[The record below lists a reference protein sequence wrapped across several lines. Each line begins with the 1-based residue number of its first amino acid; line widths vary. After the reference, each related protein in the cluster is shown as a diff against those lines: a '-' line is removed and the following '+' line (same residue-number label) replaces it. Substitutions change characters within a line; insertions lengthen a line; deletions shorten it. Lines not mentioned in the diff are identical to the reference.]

1 MFNAFGHNFKNMTK
15 EELEAKVAKQ
25 LSIINDAN
33 DKICSCVNDYIESLP
48 YKVGDKVSCSRC
60 DVCWITSI
68 VPKRYYSGYN
78 GEIDV
83 RINPAKKDGS
93 TITAKPY
100 GWASKENKVEGVNYE
115 LNAPDVVASIIFA
128 PSVIAPAL
136 LTAYDVWEPVSYT
149 EPSK

>member
-1 MFNAFGHNFKNMTK
+1 MKKIIFAA
-15 EELEAKVAKQ
+15 LVVA
-25 LSIINDAN
+25 
-33 DKICSCVNDYIESLP
+33 SLFA
-48 YKVGDKVSCSRC
+48 SCSSEHK
-60 DVCWITSI
+60 TF
-68 VPKRYYSGYN
+68 K
-78 GEIDV
+78 
-83 RINPAKKDGS
+83 KKDGS

-115 LNAPDVVASIIFA
+115 LNTPDVVASIIFA

>member
-1 MFNAFGHNFKNMTK
+1 MCFDDRSYFNSIKVQ
-15 EELEAKVAKQ
+15 LEQ
-25 LSIINDAN
+25 
-33 DKICSCVNDYIESLP
+33 
-48 YKVGDKVSCSRC
+48 
-60 DVCWITSI
+60 
-68 VPKRYYSGYN
+68 
-78 GEIDV
+78 
-83 RINPAKKDGS
+83 DGT

-128 PSVIAPAL
+128 PSVIAPVL

>member
-1 MFNAFGHNFKNMTK
+1 MNLQIFIDVLGILRLKMMLLRLAKHIIRKWNTISYRKLLMSLNYNHPLWDINISNMK
-15 EELEAKVAKQ
+15 KIILAALVVA
-25 LSIINDAN
+25 
-33 DKICSCVNDYIESLP
+33 SLFA
-48 YKVGDKVSCSRC
+48 SCSSEK
-60 DVCWITSI
+60 TF
-68 VPKRYYSGYN
+68 K
-78 GEIDV
+78 
-83 RINPAKKDGS
+83 KKDGS

-128 PSVIAPAL
+128 PSVIAPVL